1 MLKKNLYKPDRIYE
15 NSLLCKDDIL
25 KENRNKVG
33 IYQWSNTINK
43 KRYIGRSISLTRR
56 LLDYYNPNY

>member
-1 MLKKNLYKPDRIYE
+1 MLINNFYKPHMIFI
-15 NSLLCKDDIL
+15 NSWLCREDIF

-33 IYQWSNTINK
+33 IYLWYNTITRK
-43 KRYIGRSISLTRR
+43 SYVGRSINLIRR